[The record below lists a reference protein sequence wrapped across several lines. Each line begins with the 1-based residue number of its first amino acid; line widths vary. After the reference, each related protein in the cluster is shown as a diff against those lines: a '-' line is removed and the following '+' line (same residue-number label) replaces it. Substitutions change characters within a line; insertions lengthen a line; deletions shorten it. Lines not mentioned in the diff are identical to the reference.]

1 MTAARVF
8 VLGGLISYRA
18 LFNWIR
24 PLSYATSML
33 GIPVTQLLFFAYLG
47 RFTGLR
53 DDAFF
58 VVGNAIQATAMGGVF
73 AMTMTIGNERHFGT
87 LGPLLA
93 SPANRAALFL
103 GRSVPVVLNA
113 LIVSAVVFAAG
124 LVLLDFSLPASRIP
138 ALGVVVLVT
147 ASATTGLGLLLGAIG
162 LRAREV
168 IFAGNLVYFLML
180 LLCGVNVPLDVLP
193 GWLEAVG
200 RSLPLTHGLEA
211 ARRVAGGAA
220 LGDVG
225 GLVATEASVG
235 AAYAVAGLVL
245 FRLLEVESRRR
256 ASLDTY

>member
-1 MTAARVF
+1 MSFLRVF
-8 VLGGLISYRA
+8 LVGGLISYRA
-18 LFNWIR
+18 LFNWVR

-33 GIPVTQLLFFAYLG
+33 GIPITQMLFFAYLG

-53 DDAFF
+53 DDAFY
-58 VVGNAIQATAMGGVF
+58 VVGNAVQATAMGGVF
-73 AMTMTIGNERHFGT
+73 AMTMTIGNERQFGT

-103 GRSVPVVLNA
+103 GRSLPVVVNA
-113 LIVSAVVFAAG
+113 LAVSAVVFAAA
-124 LVLLDFSLPASRIP
+124 LALLDFSLPLARIP
-138 ALGVVVLVT
+138 ALALVVLVT
-147 ASATTGLGLLLGAIG
+147 ASATTGLGLLLGSIG

-200 RSLPLTHGLEA
+200 RCLPLTHGLEA
-211 ARRVAGGAA
+211 ARRVVGGDG

-225 GLVATEASVG
+225 GLVATEAAIG
-235 AAYAVAGLVL
+235 AAYAAAGFAL
-245 FRLLEVESRRR
+245 FRLLELESRRH
-256 ASLDTY
+256 ATLETY